1 MVIAKPSEE
10 EGPRLGR
17 FRRNYLNGERVAVE
31 SSKERV
37 AVESCKMVVEV
48 ATVPLDPNLMASV
61 LAEGR
66 MTISAFM
73 SVEVIGSR

>member
-1 MVIAKPSEE
+1 MVKSSEE

-17 FRRNYLNGERVAVE
+17 FRRNYLNGERVAVD

-48 ATVPLDPNLMASV
+48 ATVPLDPNLQMAAV
-61 LAEGR
+61 ADGR
-66 MTISAFM
+66 MTMSAFM

>member
-1 MVIAKPSEE
+1 MVKSSEE

-31 SSKERV
+31 S
-37 AVESCKMVVEV
+37 CKMVVEV
-48 ATVPLDPNLMASV
+48 ATVPLDPNLQMAAV
-61 LAEGR
+61 ADGR
-66 MTISAFM
+66 MTMSAFM